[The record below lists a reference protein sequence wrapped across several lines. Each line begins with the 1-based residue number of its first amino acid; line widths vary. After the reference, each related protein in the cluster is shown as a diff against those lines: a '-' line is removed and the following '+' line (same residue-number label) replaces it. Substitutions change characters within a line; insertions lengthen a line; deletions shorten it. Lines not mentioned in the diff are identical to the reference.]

1 MEEVKLKVSEKIQ
14 FDFHLM
20 LKIKAIFGSLQYQGT
35 DGRNKN
41 IFSSSVLNY
50 Q

>member
-1 MEEVKLKVSEKIQ
+1 MEEVKSNVSEKIQ

-20 LKIKAIFGSLQYQGT
+20 FKLKAIFGSLQYQGT
-35 DGRNKN
+35 DGTNKN
-41 IFSSSVLNY
+41 ILSSSVLNY